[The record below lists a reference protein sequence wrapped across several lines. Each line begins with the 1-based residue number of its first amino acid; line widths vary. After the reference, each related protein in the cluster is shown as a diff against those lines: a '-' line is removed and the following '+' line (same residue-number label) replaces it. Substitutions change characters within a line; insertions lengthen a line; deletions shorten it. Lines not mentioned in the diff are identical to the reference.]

1 MPSIKQSSNI
11 NTNGWQPSPAPAN
24 KADLQTVENK
34 GEPPA
39 PNTYPSRSPFMLSSM
54 PLMASTN
61 DALNQFYGLVSI
73 PYYRT
78 VPIQHGGAS

>member
-1 MPSIKQSSNI
+1 MPSVKQSQGANM
-11 NTNGWQPSPAPAN
+11 TGWQPAPAP
-24 KADLQTVENK
+24 DLQTVDNK

-39 PNTYPSRSPFMLSSM
+39 PNTYPNRSPFMLSSM

-61 DALNQFYGLVSI
+61 DALNQFYGLVSL
-73 PYYRT
+73 PFFRT

>member
-1 MPSIKQSSNI
+1 MPSLKQSSNI
-11 NTNGWQPSPAPAN
+11 NTNGWQPTPAAADTSNLTSPDP
-24 KADLQTVENK
+24 K

-39 PNTYPSRSPFMLSSM
+39 PNTYPNRSPFMLSSM

-73 PYYRT
+73 PYFRT